1 MAICPNCASQQ
12 PDGAAFCD
20 ECGAE
25 MENVVAPAA
34 AIVCPACGASVAPG
48 DAFCEHCGATLNVA
62 APALPQAAAPALPML
77 VCSNCGVQLEPD
89 SSFCDM
95 CGAPVNKAPSATP
108 APAPASTPT
117 DSEMA
122 VQCCLVV
129 QDTNATLPFPSG
141 KTEIIVG
148 REDLVSGIF
157 PAIDLTDHGGDE
169 GGVSRQHA
177 RILIQGDQVSIQDL
191 NSTNYTYV
199 NQERLIPEQPYQL
212 NAGDEIRLGRVKLN
226 FHTQCVKAKE

>member
-1 MAICPNCASQQ
+1 
-12 PDGAAFCD
+12 
-20 ECGAE
+20 